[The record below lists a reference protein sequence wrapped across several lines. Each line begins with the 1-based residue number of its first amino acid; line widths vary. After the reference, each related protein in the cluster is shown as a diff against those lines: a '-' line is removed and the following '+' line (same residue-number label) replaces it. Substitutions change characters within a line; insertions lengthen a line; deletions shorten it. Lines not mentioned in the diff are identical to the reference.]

1 MKKLMVLSLILLL
14 LAACS
19 SAEQP
24 PTPIPTNTAAPPPT
38 NTYTPIPPTET
49 PIPTATVTPTYTATP
64 TEIPVFWDD
73 FNSEFLPG
81 WSWIRENDTLW
92 SLDAEPGFLRIVLT
106 ADNPPRNLLVRDIK
120 YQNFQIMTHVR
131 FKPTSNFQFAGLL
144 VYLDDKT
151 MLGFG
156 RAFCNLPNTCVG
168 NGIYFDAV
176 QNGKTVGGNF
186 STATPIQD
194 EAYLRMDKNGTKF
207 TGYYSDN
214 GTDWIMIGEHEL
226 SMIDPKVGL
235 IATNS
240 HIVGMTAYFD
250 YFTLV
255 DIP

>member
-1 MKKLMVLSLILLL
+1 MKKLLILSFILVL
-14 LAACS
+14 LAACAK
-19 SAEQP
+19 AEQIPTPEPSKTALP
-24 PTPIPTNTAAPPPT
+24 PTSTN
-38 NTYTPIPPTET
+38 TPIPPTET
-49 PIPTATVTPTYTATP
+49 PTPTNTPTPTATP

-106 ADNPPRNLLVRDIK
+106 GDNPPRNLLVREIK
-120 YQNFQIMTHVR
+120 YQNFQVMTHVQ

-151 MLGFG
+151 LLSLG
-156 RAFCNLPNTCVG
+156 RAYCNRPSVCVG

-176 QNGKTVGGNF
+176 INGENFEQNFATV
-186 STATPIQD
+186 TQIKD
-194 EAYLRMDKNGTKF
+194 EAYLRIDKDETKF

-214 GTDWIMIGEHEL
+214 GADWIMIGEHEL
-226 SMIDPKVGL
+226 SIINPQVGL
-235 IATNS
+235 IASNS
-240 HIVGMTAYFD
+240 HVVGTTALFD

-255 DIP
+255 DLP